1 MNKNVQTAYN
11 YIIDHIQGCPNA
23 NCSACLKINEAKRII
38 EAALSNNTFCALAA
52 NELRETYGG
61 HWRQHPEFPLTQWQT
76 AVAERDTRL
85 GYWEWIANV
94 QAAPRHE
101 VEPLT

>member
-1 MNKNVQTAYN
+1 MSPPDPRAPKALKLDQTTEHVSSHLAAYQRRSE
-11 YIIDHIQGCPNA
+11 D
-23 NCSACLKINEAKRII
+23 LR
-38 EAALSNNTFCALAA
+38 LALAA

-61 HWRQHPEFPLTQWQT
+61 HWRQHPEFPLAQWRT

-85 GYWEWIANV
+85 GYWEWIANA